1 MKLLCSTLKGN
12 MMTYLAIQTINS
24 ETDLEGHAFEAN
36 KKINFNLKQ
45 LNNQIELLP
54 EKIEDL
60 GGENPSALK
69 YLSLVN
75 ETIHQNSLL
84 VGFDYPKYEP
94 NLAFSYD
101 TKSKVYDPLN
111 IYFKSLTR

>member
-1 MKLLCSTLKGN
+1 
-12 MMTYLAIQTINS
+12 MTYLAIQTINS

-54 EKIEDL
+54 EKVEDL
-60 GGENPSALK
+60 GGENLSVLK

-75 ETIHQNSLL
+75 ETIHKNSLL
-84 VGFDYPKYEP
+84 IGFDYPKYDA

-101 TKSKVYDPLN
+101 TKSKIYDPIN
-111 IYFKSLTR
+111 SYFKSLTR